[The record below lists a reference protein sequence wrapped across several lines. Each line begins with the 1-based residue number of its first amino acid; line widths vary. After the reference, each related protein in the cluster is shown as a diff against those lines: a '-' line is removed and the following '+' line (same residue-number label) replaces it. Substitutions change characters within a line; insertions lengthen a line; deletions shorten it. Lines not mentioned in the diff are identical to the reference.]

1 MTTWVSKN
9 DNFKGHFNLSTK
21 GHGKCLEH
29 MMKFGLPIILLG
41 GGGYN
46 IPNVARCWAY
56 ETGLCCGHKI
66 EGKIPKTEMFYDLY
80 APDYKVHVTMDKN
93 FPNKNSYEDLHK
105 IKIKI
110 LEYLKE
116 LNGPPSMSLHHQ
128 PDLLSVKSDNDEI
141 SFEICDEHGENVE

>member
-46 IPNVARCWAY
+46 ILNVTR
-56 ETGLCCGHKI
+56 GVGHMIQDYAVTIKLK
-66 EGKIPKTEMFYDLY
+66 GKFQKQKFIMIFMHLT
-80 APDYKVHVTMDKN
+80 
-93 FPNKNSYEDLHK
+93 
-105 IKIKI
+105 IKF
-110 LEYLKE
+110 
-116 LNGPPSMSLHHQ
+116 M
-128 PDLLSVKSDNDEI
+128 
-141 SFEICDEHGENVE
+141 

>member
-93 FPNKNSYEDLHK
+93 FPNKKNSSIYEPNNSNSKGSSTHRSNMDDR
-105 IKIKI
+105 
-110 LEYLKE
+110 
-116 LNGPPSMSLHHQ
+116 SL
-128 PDLLSVKSDNDEI
+128 
-141 SFEICDEHGENVE
+141 